1 MRRLM
6 VTFILLTALACGG
19 YSDGAERRTA
29 RAPRA
34 AANRASPGRSYSLTD
49 TAVETRGGVRLTM
62 SYDAAAET
70 FRGEVVNTTSATV
83 TQVRVEIHLSNG
95 VELGPTPR
103 VDLAAGQSMP
113 VELDAS
119 GQTFTSWS
127 VHVEL
132 GQRLGVGGVRPAGS
146 VARTHR
152 PAAGVAGGSRRAAG

>member
-6 VTFILLTALACGG
+6 VTFVLLAALACGATPTEPSG
-19 YSDGAERRTA
+19 EQHRPEGGGGEAGESGTQ
-29 RAPRA
+29 
-34 AANRASPGRSYSLTD
+34 YSLTD
-49 TAVETRGGVRLTM
+49 TAVETRSGVQLTM

-103 VDLAAGQSMP
+103 VDLAAGETRP

-132 GQRLGVGGVRPAGS
+132 GSGS
-146 VARTHR
+146 A
-152 PAAGVAGGSRRAAG
+152 

>member
-6 VTFILLTALACGG
+6 VTFVLLTALACGG
-19 YSDGAERRTA
+19 
-29 RAPRA
+29 
-34 AANRASPGRSYSLTD
+34 SPTEPSGEEHGPEGGGSEPGESGTQYGLTD
-49 TAVETRGGVRLTM
+49 TAVETRSGVQLTM

-132 GQRLGVGGVRPAGS
+132 GSGS
-146 VARTHR
+146 A
-152 PAAGVAGGSRRAAG
+152 